1 MLFVDRF
8 CYRLYFYLL
17 LLRGIMKQTLLTIV
31 TLLILVMTPM
41 ESMAYGYTMN
51 QGYILSMDEF
61 EDLVIRGDNLKL
73 NNFILAEEDSWLS
86 ENLNNL
92 KFSCSARN
100 RDKQSKHF
108 SIMIVGFNSE
118 NEILWAM
125 NAEPSMSTLTPNRV
139 ENVSTEVYVLDG
151 ALRETSRIW
160 IKIAED

>member
-1 MLFVDRF
+1 M
-8 CYRLYFYLL
+8 
-17 LLRGIMKQTLLTIV
+17 
-31 TLLILVMTPM
+31 
-41 ESMAYGYTMN
+41 
-51 QGYILSMDEF
+51 
-61 EDLVIRGDNLKL
+61 
-73 NNFILAEEDSWLS
+73 AEEDSWLS